1 VLLGTILVQ
10 ELQEYGH
17 GSQAI
22 PDDNLAYP
30 VLITLKSGQQGSG
43 FFFNT
48 SNASFLVTA
57 RHILFKEKS
66 DELNDANAEIV
77 SYAKDPAD
85 QTKNMFA
92 LDLAALK
99 KYGLIKR
106 SADHDVAVLR
116 VGTATKEDNRSFVKV
131 SEGVSAI
138 QTAKTGILGIGEST
152 AKRFSEV
159 LTGNQVFI
167 FGYPTSLGLRTIPQ
181 IDYAKPLLRSGIVA
195 GTNEKS
201 KTIILDCAAYGGN
214 SGGAVLELEVV
225 ESGTKYRIIG
235 VVSQFVPAIETW
247 TNFPHGYVNTNV
259 YNSGYTVATPMDFV
273 LDLVAQF

>member
-1 VLLGTILVQ
+1 V
-10 ELQEYGH
+10 
-17 GSQAI
+17 SKA
-22 PDDNLAYP
+22 
-30 VLITLKSGQQGSG
+30 G

-48 SNASFLVTA
+48 SSASFLVTA
-57 RHILFKEKS
+57 RHVLFKEKT
-66 DELNDANAEIV
+66 DQLIDVNAEIV

-85 QTKNMFA
+85 QTKNIFA

-116 VGTATKEDNRSFVKV
+116 VGATTKEDNRSLVKV

-138 QTAKTGILGIGEST
+138 QNAKTGILGVGEST

-167 FGYPTSLGLRTIPQ
+167 FGYPMSLGLRTIPQ

-195 GTNEKS
+195 GTNEKL

-214 SGGAVLELEVV
+214 SGGPVLEVEVV
-225 ESGTKYRIIG
+225 ESGTKYRVIG
-235 VVSQFVPAIETW
+235 VVSQFVPAVETW